1 MRTAFKK
8 CFVFSV
14 ILFFI
19 FTLPTFAA
27 KGDKGGQGYKQQRK
41 DTHEMQHKGKQEG
54 KHASDAEDEIKN
66 GENKKNKEPQKGEMV
81 GTDTDKPDEPT
92 GLAKQSEKKMEQERK
107 ELGKGSET
115 GQQKREEHSRK
126 WWKFWE

>member
-1 MRTAFKK
+1 MKAALKR
-8 CFVFSV
+8 CFILLV

-19 FTLPTFAA
+19 FTLPTFADKGA
-27 KGDKGGQGYKQQRK
+27 KGGKGYKPQSE
-41 DTHEMQHKGKQEG
+41 DAHEMQHKGKQEG
-54 KHASDAEDEIKN
+54 KHAYGPEGEIEN
-66 GENKKNKEPQKGEMV
+66 GKTQKNKEATKSEMIDS
-81 GTDTDKPDEPT
+81 GSGKPDEST
-92 GLAKQSEKKMEQERK
+92 GLGKQREEKMEQERK